1 MKALIRL
8 NSALIVGCLR
18 VFFWLHWA
26 MIPKGIIKPYEG
38 TILTTGKVCC
48 VQYLLVFRLVSGY
61 RGERLISGLR
71 RKDWILRALLL
82 AVTSLW
88 PQKVSSIGE
97 FFSARW
103 KLLLISDQAKNL
115 VKNWF
120 EGRGSMSRFQ
130 PHPDFIRR
138 HRLLLLVKVNVA
150 NSVKKETNDW

>member
-1 MKALIRL
+1 MKALVRL

-18 VFFWLHWA
+18 GFFGCIEQWFRRASLSL
-26 MIPKGIIKPYEG
+26 MKEQFSR
-38 TILTTGKVCC
+38 LGKSAASNI
-48 VQYLLVFRLVSGY
+48 FSGY

-88 PQKVSSIGE
+88 PQKVSSMGE

-150 NSVKKETNDW
+150 NSVKKETSHW

>member
-1 MKALIRL
+1 MNVLITL
-8 NSALIVGCLR
+8 NSAFIVGCLG
-18 VFFWLHWA
+18 VFFGC
-26 MIPKGIIKPYEG
+26 IEQSFPEGIIKPYEG

-48 VQYLLVFRLVSGY
+48 LQYLLVFRLVSGY
-61 RGERLISGLR
+61 TGERLISGLR

-88 PQKVSSIGE
+88 PQKVSSMGE

-120 EGRGSMSRFQ
+120 EGRGSMSPFQ
-130 PHPDFIRR
+130 PHPDFIRH

-150 NSVKKETNDW
+150 NSVKKETSHW